1 MTGWVERRRSRP
13 FRCCKLFHRFV
24 PEHRSEKSQLGKAGG
39 ITGAEGSI
47 GGDRKRIDMSD
58 GSSDHMK
65 GDGRADGGLGL
76 MVGIVGSKV
85 GGAVDSKGSNKDDK
99 KLDTGGDREATGGI
113 DNKTG
118 TVDVIGIKVGDSEAG
133 DSKSKRVGVDNRI
146 EDMGGLVCKP
156 TSEVVIVGLS
166 NESRG
171 GSGTLTAVGV
181 KKVSSSGGK
190 STCSGSIM
198 L

>member
-1 MTGWVERRRSRP
+1 MTGWVEQRRSRP
-13 FRCCKLFHRFV
+13 FRCCKLFHGFA
-24 PEHRSEKSQLGKAGG
+24 PEHRSEKSWLGKAGG

-47 GGDRKRIDMSD
+47 GGDRKRIGMLD
-58 GSSDHMK
+58 GSSDHTK

-76 MVGIVGSKV
+76 MVGIVGSEG

-99 KLDTGGDREATGGI
+99 KLDTGGDRETTGGI

-133 DSKSKRVGVDNRI
+133 DSKRERVGVDNGI

-156 TSEVVIVGLS
+156 TSEVVIVGL
-166 NESRG
+166 
-171 GSGTLTAVGV
+171 
-181 KKVSSSGGK
+181 
-190 STCSGSIM
+190 
-198 L
+198 

>member
-13 FRCCKLFHRFV
+13 FRCCKLFHGFA
-24 PEHRSEKSQLGKAGG
+24 PEHRSEKLRLGKAGG

-47 GGDRKRIDMSD
+47 GGDCKRIGMS
-58 GSSDHMK
+58 
-65 GDGRADGGLGL
+65 DGGLGL
-76 MVGIVGSKV
+76 MVGIVGSEV
-85 GGAVDSKGSNKDDK
+85 GRAINSKGSNKDDK

-118 TVDVIGIKVGDSEAG
+118 TVDVIGIKVGDSEAR
-133 DSKSKRVGVDNRI
+133 DSKSERGGVDNGI
-146 EDMGGLVCKP
+146 EGMGGLVCEP
-156 TSEVVIVGLS
+156 TSEVMI

-181 KKVSSSGGK
+181 KKVSSSGSK
-190 STCSGSIM
+190 STCTLTSIW
-198 L
+198 

>member
-1 MTGWVERRRSRP
+1 MTGWVEQRRSRP
-13 FRCCKLFHRFV
+13 FRCCKLFHGFA
-24 PEHRSEKSQLGKAGG
+24 PERRSEKSRLGKAGG

-47 GGDRKRIDMSD
+47 GGDRKRIGMLD
-58 GSSDHMK
+58 GSSDHTK

-76 MVGIVGSKV
+76 MVGIVGSEV
-85 GGAVDSKGSNKDDK
+85 GGAVESKGSNKDDK

-118 TVDVIGIKVGDSEAG
+118 TVDVIGIKVGDSEAR
-133 DSKSKRVGVDNRI
+133 DCKSEGVNVGKGI
-146 EDMGGLVCKP
+146 EGMGGLVCEP
-156 TSEVVIVGLS
+156 TSEVMI

-171 GSGTLTAVGV
+171 GSGTSTAVGV
-181 KKVSSSGGK
+181 KKVSSSGSK
-190 STCSGSIM
+190 STCTLTSIWS

>member
-13 FRCCKLFHRFV
+13 FRCCKLFHGFA
-24 PEHRSEKSQLGKAGG
+24 PERRSEKSRLGKAGG
-39 ITGAEGSI
+39 IRGAEGGI
-47 GGDRKRIDMSD
+47 GGDRKRIGMSD

-118 TVDVIGIKVGDSEAG
+118 TVDVIGIKVGDSEAR
-133 DSKSKRVGVDNRI
+133 DCKSNGVNVGKGI
-146 EDMGGLVCKP
+146 EGMGGLVCEP
-156 TSEVVIVGLS
+156 TSEVMI

-181 KKVSSSGGK
+181 KKVSSSGSK
-190 STCSGSIM
+190 STCTLTSIWS